1 MPSGPFRG
9 AACAQDAWTVVAD
22 RLTIPMKRRMRTYVI
37 AILGMVIIFP
47 FSAPQAAAG
56 NADDTLFMRLAER
69 SWVLAEPVR
78 VLTAANLYEEIDGE
92 AELYL
97 PYDFLDLKVAYLFRK
112 ERADVQLRL
121 ELFRHG
127 SPRDAFGIYS
137 QHRFPGQE
145 TTPIGPSE
153 AIVSDASLDF
163 FRGDRFVRIRAAS
176 PAAARPDLMELGRA
190 VSAILEGTGSI
201 PPEAGALLISGF
213 VPGTLVYQKRAILGY
228 NAFAPGYE
236 AKFSRKEAAGT
247 VILVPTGAGGL
258 PKPSAE
264 AIAGGFPGFGKVA
277 AGLYR
282 IEIAGG
288 TLWLKD
294 SGAHLIGVAG
304 KVSRDLAEPI
314 ISEIGDKL
322 KSCR

>member
-1 MPSGPFRG
+1 MPV
-9 AACAQDAWTVVAD
+9 Q
-22 RLTIPMKRRMRTYVI
+22 RLVRTYVA
-37 AILGMVIIFP
+37 AILGTLLILPLLV
-47 FSAPQAAAG
+47 SHASAG
-56 NADDTLFMRLAER
+56 NADNTFFMRLAER

-97 PYDFLDLKVAYLFRK
+97 PYDFVDLKVAYLSRK

-145 TTPIGPSE
+145 TIPIGPSE

-176 PAAARPDLMELGRA
+176 PAAARPDLVELGRA
-190 VSAILEGTGSI
+190 VCAILEGTGSV
-201 PPEAGALLISGF
+201 PPEAGALLIRGF
-213 VPGTLVYQKRAILGY
+213 VPGTLVYHKRAILGY
-228 NAFAPGYE
+228 NALAPGFE
-236 AKFSRKEAAGT
+236 SKFSGKDSAGT
-247 VILVPTGAGGL
+247 VILVPMRVGGI

-264 AIAGGFPGFGKVA
+264 AIAGGFPGFAHVA
-277 AGLYR
+277 KGLYR
-282 IEIAGG
+282 AEIAGG
-288 TLWLKD
+288 TLWLMD
-294 SGAHLIGVAG
+294 SGSHLIGVAG
-304 KVSRDLAEPI
+304 KVSREIAEPI
-314 ISEIGDKL
+314 LSEIGNNL
-322 KSCR
+322 KSLR